1 VDPLS
6 VEIVKIPIAEKS
18 VLRNLVELYRYDFS
32 EIQHADVTEHGVFGY
47 RYLDHYWTD
56 GNRTPFFIRADGKL
70 AGFALIRHLDD
81 GTYSI
86 AEFFVMRA
94 YRRRGVGR
102 MAVRELFAR
111 FGGRWSFDVVEDNTA
126 AIPFWRSVAMTAEGG
141 EEWTEEGGQRVL
153 RFSVTVE

>member
-1 VDPLS
+1 MN
-6 VEIVKIPIAEKS
+6 VEISEVPIADKA
-18 VLRNLVELYRYDFS
+18 VLRNLVELYQYDFS

-56 GNRTPFFIRADGKL
+56 GHRTPFFIRADEKL
-70 AGFALIRHLDD
+70 AGFALVRHLDD
-81 GTYSI
+81 GGYSI

-111 FGGRWSFDVVEDNTA
+111 FGGRWSFDVLEANTG
-126 AIPFWRSVAMTAEGG
+126 AIPFWRSIAGA
-141 EEWTEEGGQRVL
+141 EEGQEESTEDGDQRLL
-153 RFSVTVE
+153 RFTLTVR